1 MAEQIKPQVGK
12 DCVLG
17 IRPEDIYD
25 KSLEGLVKP
34 TSGNVV
40 KVGVDVVEPLGNDV
54 EMYLTVG
61 DQQMIAMI
69 DNKTKARSGD
79 QIDVIF
85 DMEKSHLF
93 DKGTEA
99 AVY

>member
-1 MAEQIKPQVGK
+1 
-12 DCVLG
+12 
-17 IRPEDIYD
+17 
-25 KSLEGLVKP
+25 VKP

-69 DNKTKARSGD
+69 DNKTKAKSGD